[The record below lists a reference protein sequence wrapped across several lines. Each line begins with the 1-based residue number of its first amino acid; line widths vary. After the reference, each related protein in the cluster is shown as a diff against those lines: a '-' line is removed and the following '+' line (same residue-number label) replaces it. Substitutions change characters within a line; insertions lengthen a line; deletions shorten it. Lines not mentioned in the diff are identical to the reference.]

1 MPQTCV
7 IYHPKFATHG
17 NLVLRE
23 RLAPAYNYL
32 MDFLKENDRDNR
44 VVIQTPTNVEEKLIL
59 QIHTIQHL
67 AKVKEDLCY
76 ESARLSAGGAVLAGE
91 MVWKKKVNNSF
102 VFTGTL
108 L

>member
-23 RLAPAYNYL
+23 RLAPTYNFL

-44 VVIQTPTNVEEKLIL
+44 VVIQTAERVEEKLIIS
-59 QIHTIQHL
+59 IHTEQHL
-67 AKVKEDLCY
+67 ARVREDVCY
-76 ESARLSAGGAVLAGE
+76 EDALLSAGGAILARETG
-91 MVWKKKVNNSF
+91 WLGKV
-102 VFTGTL
+102 
-108 L
+108 